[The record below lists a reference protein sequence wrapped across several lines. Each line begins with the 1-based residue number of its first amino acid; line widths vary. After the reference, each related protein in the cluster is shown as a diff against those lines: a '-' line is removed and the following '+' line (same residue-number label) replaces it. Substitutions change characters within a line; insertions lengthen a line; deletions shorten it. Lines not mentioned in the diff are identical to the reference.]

1 MDSLEFGK
9 FVVQLINK
17 FWERITFF
25 TVCDKGQAVI
35 QKRLGYPI
43 KWRTKPKLYWKW
55 PLIDV
60 FDKVD
65 VREKYA
71 QFNAHSFNETQNVG
85 EILIPYNILID
96 FQAEYQIVNPLG
108 VYEAYG
114 LRDNEDIIV
123 SYIGNI
129 IHSQISRLVKNKGTD
144 LLYNDVVSLFE
155 TLPKELKIMKY
166 TYDKEKEFDDTFCE
180 RNRTPIKIK
189 NCISINDVVLT
200 SFDKNISIR
209 TTV

>member
-1 MDSLEFGK
+1 MESLEFGK
-9 FVVQLINK
+9 FIVQLINQ
-17 FWERITFF
+17 FWERFTFF

-43 KWRTKPKLYWKW
+43 KWRTKPKIYWKW

-71 QFNAHSFNETQNVG
+71 QFNAHSFYDNQNMDG
-85 EILIPYNILID
+85 TFIPYNILID
-96 FQAEYQIVNPLG
+96 FQAEYQIINPLG
-108 VYEAYG
+108 IYEAYG
-114 LRDNEDIIV
+114 LRDNEDIII

-129 IHSQISRLVKNKGTD
+129 IHSKISKLVKNKGTD
-144 LLYNDVVSLFE
+144 LSYNDVESLFD
-155 TLPKELKIMKY
+155 TLPKELKIKKHS
-166 TYDKEKEFDDTFCE
+166 YDKEKEYDDTYCKQ
-180 RNRTPIKIK
+180 NRKTIELKD
-189 NCISINDVVLT
+189 CISINDVVLT

>member
-1 MDSLEFGK
+1 MESIELGK
-9 FVVQLINK
+9 FIVQLINK

-35 QKRLGYPI
+35 RKRLGYPI

-71 QFNAHSFNETQNVG
+71 QFNAHSFNETQNKSG
-85 EILIPYNILID
+85 ILIPYNILID

-108 VYEAYG
+108 IYEAYG

-129 IHSQISRLVKNKGTD
+129 IHSQISQLIKNKGTD

-166 TYDKEKEFDDTFCE
+166 TYNKEKEFDDTFCE
-180 RNRTPIKIK
+180 RNRTAIEIKD
-189 NCISINDVVLT
+189 CISINNVVLT